1 MKQISILIADNYT
14 LLRQTLS
21 HLLGSHPEF
30 EVVGE
35 CASGQ
40 HAIEMVKALRPSVVV
55 MDLNLLGMETSEA
68 VKQVKKYSPGSKV
81 LCISQYTQPSYF
93 RKVMRA
99 GALGYITKN
108 SPKEEMYE
116 AIKEIFEGTKYIC
129 NEMKNILCNS
139 FMTPDNG
146 AANIASLS
154 VRELEIIGYIRKG
167 LSSREI
173 AGNLHITAK
182 TIEVHRSNILRK
194 LQVRNSASL
203 INFINH
209 EFPE

>member
-1 MKQISILIADNYT
+1 MKRISILIADNYT

-21 HLLGSHPEF
+21 FALGCHPDF

-35 CASGQ
+35 CASGED
-40 HAIEMVKALRPSVVV
+40 AIEMARTLRPSVVV
-55 MDLNLLGMETSEA
+55 MDMNLGGMDTSEA
-68 VKQVKKYSPGSKV
+68 VKQVKKYSPGSRV
-81 LCISQYTQPSYF
+81 LCVSQYTQPSFF

-99 GALGYITKN
+99 GALGYVTKN
-108 SPKEEMYE
+108 SPKDEMYE
-116 AIKEIFEGTKYIC
+116 AIKDIFEGTKYIC

-139 FMTPDNG
+139 FMTPNDG

-154 VRELEIIGYIRKG
+154 VRELEIIAYIRKG

-173 AGNLHITAK
+173 AGNLHITPK

-194 LQVRNSASL
+194 LQVKNSASL